1 MRKLKLLL
9 ATAAIGFIGGCSGS
23 NNTLTVDPST
33 ITDPGV
39 VQAIIST
46 LTLLT
51 SDAGVNSDGS
61 EIATI
66 TALVRDDSN
75 NVVENIAISF
85 SADSGSLVVTQPAA
99 TDSDGTLTAT
109 LTPGGDPTNRTIT
122 VTATAEDVTATIT
135 IAVIGTTVEI
145 LGSPSLPVGQNN
157 TYDVVVT
164 DAGGNPISGASVAVT
179 SALGNTISPTP
190 LTTDLNGQ
198 NSFTLSADNAGVDSL
213 SASTLGATSAPLTV
227 TMSADSFAF
236 TAPAPSPTP
245 EIPLNT
251 NQSVTVNWLSGG
263 LPVNGLPV
271 TFSTTR
277 GTVTPSVTNA
287 VAGDATVNIS
297 ATNAGP
303 AVITAT
309 TPPPDSTTTQ
319 LEVEFIATVPATLDL
334 QASPLNIGITEQSAI
349 TATVR
354 DASGN
359 LVKNQVVDFSLT
371 DITGGSLSVGQAVT
385 NSAGQAQT
393 FYTASTVTSAT
404 EGVRIDATV
413 QNTAVTDFVQLTVAQ
428 RELFLSIGT
437 GNEIFEPNPAQYRVP
452 YVIQVTDAQG
462 NGVAGA
468 TVQVAV
474 LSQTYHKGFRVFALG
489 ASSWSTTITASCAD
503 EDVNRDGILQPAED
517 FNSSGRIEA
526 GNIASI
532 SAQGTGGGTLTT
544 DANGFGFADLFYPQE
559 YAFYLDTILQ
569 ATVADVGGTEFAEAL
584 NVTLTGAA
592 SDFNN
597 QNVAPPGP
605 VSPFGSGGL
614 APTCADTL

>member
-23 NNTLTVDPST
+23 NNTLTVDPAT

-51 SDAGVNSDGS
+51 SDAGINSDGS

-75 NVVENIAISF
+75 NVVENVSISF

-99 TDSDGTLTAT
+99 TDSAGTLTAT

-157 TYDVVVT
+157 TYDVVVS
-164 DAGGNPISGASVAVT
+164 DAGGNPIGGASVDIT
-179 SALGNTISPTP
+179 SALGNAIMNTP
-190 LTTDLNGQ
+190 VVTGLNGQ
-198 NSFTLSADNAGVDSL
+198 GSFDLIASIPGVDTL

-227 TMSADSFAF
+227 TMSADVFAF
-236 TAPAPSPTP
+236 IAPAPSPIP
-245 EIPLNT
+245 EIPLGT
-251 NQSVTVNWLSGG
+251 NQSVTVNWQIGAV
-263 LPVNGLPV
+263 PVNGLPV

-287 VAGDATVNIS
+287 VAGDATVDIS

-303 AVITAT
+303 AVITAINT
-309 TPPPDSTTTQ
+309 DGTTTT
-319 LEVEFIATVPATLDL
+319 LEVEFVATVPATLEL
-334 QASPLNIGITEQSAI
+334 QASPLNIGTTEQSAI

-354 DASGN
+354 DAVGN

-371 DITGGSLSVGQAVT
+371 DVTGGSLSVGQAVT
-385 NSAGQAQT
+385 DSVGRAQT
-393 FYTASTVTSAT
+393 FYTASTATSAT
-404 EGVRIDATV
+404 EGVRVDATV
-413 QNTAVTDFVQLTVAQ
+413 QGTAVTDFVQLTVAE

-462 NGVAGA
+462 NGVADA

-474 LSQTYHKGFRVFALG
+474 LSETYHKGFRFFALG

-532 SAQGTGGGTLTT
+532 SAQVTGGGTLTT
-544 DANGFGFADLFYPQE
+544 DENGFGFADLFYPQE
-559 YAFYLDTILQ
+559 YAFYLDTVLQ
-569 ATVADVGGTEFAEAL
+569 ATVADVAGTEFAEAL
-584 NVTLTGAA
+584 NVTLTGAD

-614 APTCADTL
+614 TPTCADTL